1 MKKSILLIFLLS
13 ISLVSLAQPKKGYLK
28 GVVYEGDT
36 DETIIGADIKI
47 MNDLSVGATTD
58 IDGAYFMELTPG
70 TYKFTCGAI
79 YYGSE
84 SFTLEIRENDT
95 ITYDIRLYEVK
106 EVLETVVISTTK
118 YQQKLEEQIVSMEV
132 LKPKVLENKNATTID
147 AAIET
152 AGGVTII
159 DGDPQIRGG
168 SGFTFGV
175 GSRVQIVVDDLPL
188 LSGDA
193 GKPEW
198 SYIPI
203 ENVEQIE
210 IIKGASSVLYGSSAI
225 NGVISIHTAYPRS
238 EPQTK
243 INVSTGFYARP
254 RKPAENWY
262 ADSSYQGFTNI
273 NFLHSRKINNWDLV
287 IGGNFNV
294 DQGYIGPAPEMKYM
308 PEPLKEALHMTDTF
322 PVYSNA
328 DLLMVRGRVNFNLR
342 HRNPK
347 IKGLTYGVNGNA
359 MYNKTYQSY
368 AWLDDSTGYYRTYPG
383 ALFLMN
389 QTMFNVDPFVKYIA
403 PNGMIHSLNT
413 RIFYSNNE
421 ITNDQSNSGTLYYA
435 EYQFYKNFKSI
446 DLNFTGGIVSNV
458 STSRAELYAD
468 AGLPLNLSEN
478 YAGFVQ
484 LDKKLWKILNLSAG
498 ARYEY
503 FQMNKS
509 HSAGKP
515 IFRGGFNLQLTKGT
529 FVRASAG
536 QGFRYPTITERFLLT
551 KAGLFGSFANP
562 DLKPESSMN
571 FEIGVKQGYKF
582 GGLMGYLDV
591 AGFYQK
597 YENTIEYLFG
607 IWEPSF
613 TLAGFKYLNTGKS
626 RVRGIDASVVGMT
639 DDKKNFAVEFM
650 VGYTYV
656 DPKSLEP
663 HFPYAEKLSSDGI
676 PLGTYHDYVSSSED
690 TTGYTLKYR
699 FNHML
704 KADIEFTIYKKWSVG
719 FSYRYYSKMKNVDNV
734 ISELEYITY
743 EGKEFLNEVKYM
755 NWWRTH
761 GGQHIFDARVGYK
774 INDQHRLSIICNNI
788 LNTAYSLRP
797 LKVEAPLTA
806 SISYVLTL

>member
-1 MKKSILLIFLLS
+1 MKKFLLLIPIFFLS
-13 ISLVSLAQPKKGYLK
+13 SMVFAQPKKGYLK
-28 GVVYEGDT
+28 GIVYEGDT
-36 DETIIGADIKI
+36 NEPVIGADIKNI
-47 MNDLSVGATTD
+47 SDLSVGATTD
-58 IDGAYFMELTPG
+58 IDGAYFLELTPG

-79 YYGSE
+79 SYGSE
-84 SFTLEIRENDT
+84 TFTVVIKENDT
-95 ITYDIRLYEVK
+95 IRHDVHLSEVR
-106 EVLETVVISTTK
+106 EMLETVVISTSK
-118 YQQKLEEQIVSMEV
+118 YEQKLEEQIVSMEV
-132 LKPKVLENKNATTID
+132 LKPSVLENKNATTID
-147 AAIET
+147 DAIET

-210 IIKGASSVLYGSSAI
+210 IIKGAASVLYGSSAI
-225 NGVISIHTAYPRS
+225 NGVINIRTAYPRS

-243 INVSTGFYARP
+243 INVSTGFYAKP
-254 RKPAENWY
+254 RRPAENWY
-262 ADSSYQGFTNI
+262 GDSSYQGFTNV
-273 NFLHSRKINNWDLV
+273 NFMHSRKMGNWDLV
-287 IGGNFNV
+287 VGANLNV
-294 DQGYIGPAPEMKYM
+294 DQGYIGSAPKMKYM
-308 PEPLKEALHMTDTF
+308 PDAMKQALHMTDSF

-328 DLLMVRGRVNFNLR
+328 DLLKVRGRVNFNLR

-347 IKGLTYGVNGNA
+347 IKGLTYGVNGNF

-368 AWLDDSTGYYRTYPG
+368 AWLDDSSGTYRSYPG

-389 QTMFNVDPFVKYIA
+389 QTLFNIDPFVKYIT
-403 PNGMIHSLNT
+403 PTGVMHSLHT
-413 RIFYSNNE
+413 RIFSSNNQ
-421 ITNDQSNSGTLYYA
+421 ITNNQSNSGVLYYA

-446 DLNFTGGIVSNV
+446 DLNFTGGVVSNV
-458 STSRAELYAD
+458 STSRAELYAS
-468 AGLPLNLSEN
+468 AGKPLNLSEN

-509 HSAGKP
+509 HAAGKP
-515 IFRGGFNLQLTKGT
+515 IFRGGANIQLTKGT

-562 DLKPESSMN
+562 DLKPEESTN
-571 FEIGVKQGYKF
+571 FEIGVKQGYKI

-597 YENTIEYLFG
+597 YDNTIEYLFG

-626 RVRGIDASVVGMT
+626 RVRGIDASLYGMT
-639 DDKKNFAVEFM
+639 DEKKDFRVNFMAA
-650 VGYTYV
+650 YTYV
-656 DPKSLEP
+656 DPKALEP
-663 HFPYAEKLSSDGI
+663 DLPYAEKMSSDGQ
-676 PLGTYHDYVSSSED
+676 PLGTYVSYLSSSED
-690 TTGYTLKYR
+690 TTGYSLKYR
-699 FNHML
+699 FNHMV
-704 KADIEFTIYKKWSVG
+704 KADIEFAYKQFSIG

-734 ISELEYITY
+734 ISELEYMTE
-743 EGKEFLNEVKYM
+743 EGKEYLNEVKYM

-761 GGQHIFDARVGYK
+761 KGQHIFDARFSYK
-774 INDQHRLSIICNNI
+774 INKQHKVSVVCNNI

-797 LKVEAPLTA
+797 LKIEAPLTA
-806 SISYVLTL
+806 SIEYILTL